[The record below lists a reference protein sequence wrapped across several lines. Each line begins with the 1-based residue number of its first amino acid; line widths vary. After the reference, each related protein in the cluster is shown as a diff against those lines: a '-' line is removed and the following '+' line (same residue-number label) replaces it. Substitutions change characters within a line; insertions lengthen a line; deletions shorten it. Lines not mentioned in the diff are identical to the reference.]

1 MKTIYVVLRNGK
13 AINAYSTQGEA
24 FKLRRNLRRRLKG
37 DIIQVHAVCYFE

>member
-24 FKLRRNLRRRLKG
+24 FKLRRSLKRRLKG
-37 DIIQVHAVCYFE
+37 DTIQVHAVCFFD